1 MNKTIG
7 FIGSGN
13 MGGAMIGGII
23 KAGLTAKEN
32 IYVSDINEESLARVR
47 ESYGVNTTTDN
58 AQLAKVCDIIVLS
71 VKPFLYP
78 VVINQIKAVVK
89 EVEAIDQIETI
100 ITIVPCATSF
110 KHISRAFA
118 FAN

>member
-23 KAGLTAKEN
+23 KAGLTARES
-32 IYVSDINEESLARVR
+32 IYVSDINEDSLARVR

-58 AQLAKVCDIIVLS
+58 AELAKVCDIIVLS
-71 VKPFLYP
+71 VKLSL
-78 VVINQIKAVVK
+78 I
-89 EVEAIDQIETI
+89 
-100 ITIVPCATSF
+100 
-110 KHISRAFA
+110 HI
-118 FAN
+118 